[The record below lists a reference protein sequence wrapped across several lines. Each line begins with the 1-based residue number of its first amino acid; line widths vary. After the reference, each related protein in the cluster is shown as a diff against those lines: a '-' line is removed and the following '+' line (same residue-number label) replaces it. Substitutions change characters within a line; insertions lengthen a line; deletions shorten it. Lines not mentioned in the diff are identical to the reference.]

1 MKGMCENYSWHHFMV
16 YQFAEQR
23 RKVSAGERLPADRCE
38 CLLATFYV
46 VSSVE
51 EDVWELFLA
60 SFYGVPVCGAEEE
73 SFSW

>member
-1 MKGMCENYSWHHFMV
+1 MFIGSILCCI
-16 YQFAEQR
+16 
-23 RKVSAGERLPADRCE
+23 GI
-38 CLLATFYV
+38 
-46 VSSVE
+46 E